1 MKMNETTLI
10 YSQPAETLPPIYYM
24 SFDDEDR
31 DVGSLHVEQR
41 KTFGRP
47 SNATLHY
54 RTKEPLFS
62 PSGET

>member
-41 KTFGRP
+41 TEKNVRKTKQCH
-47 SNATLHY
+47 A
-54 RTKEPLFS
+54 PL
-62 PSGET
+62 PNKGALI